1 MGRGSAGLTSVVGGV
16 VGVAAGAP
24 WPFADTVGGV
34 DGASGAF
41 RFGGVRGG
49 VEDMALG
56 QLVAV
61 VRGTLFRVSTSSFPS
76 RTQRVLRCPQIN

>member
-1 MGRGSAGLTSVVGGV
+1 MSVVGGV

-49 VEDMALG
+49 VEGMALG
-56 QLVAV
+56 TACC
-61 VRGTLFRVSTSSFPS
+61 G
-76 RTQRVLRCPQIN
+76 CPWYAIQSLYK